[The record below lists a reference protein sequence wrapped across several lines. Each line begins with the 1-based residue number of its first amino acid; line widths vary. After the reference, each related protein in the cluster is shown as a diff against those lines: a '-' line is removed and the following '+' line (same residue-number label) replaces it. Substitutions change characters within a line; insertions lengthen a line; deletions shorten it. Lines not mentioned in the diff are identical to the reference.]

1 MSYVDAALLPGEA
14 IVFRTRLHRVVLL
27 RPVVLATLGLG
38 AAAALVFVLKGPW
51 YLVAAAFVACGAWVG
66 AACVT
71 RASSEFAVTS
81 QRIIAKTGFLRVASL
96 EMQLSKV
103 EAVST
108 NQGLLGRLFGYGTVV
123 VIGTGGT
130 QQTLG
135 LLASPMEFARHIQAA
150 IAPEKGR
157 PPLRY

>member
-51 YLVAAAFVACGAWVG
+51 YLVAAAFVACGAWAG

-135 LLASPMEFARHIQAA
+135 LLASPMEFARHIQAS